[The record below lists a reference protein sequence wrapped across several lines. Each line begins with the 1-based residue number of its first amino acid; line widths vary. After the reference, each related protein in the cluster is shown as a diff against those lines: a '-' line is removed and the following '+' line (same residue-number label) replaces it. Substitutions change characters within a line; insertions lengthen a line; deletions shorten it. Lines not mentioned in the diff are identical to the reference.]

1 MNNST
6 LTGLIIA
13 GIIGIFA
20 LIMINLA
27 PQIPI
32 NANPELTPQGNV
44 RGVALFHRGT
54 PFTLNF
60 DQQKLALDFLN
71 RSVKVKRS
79 DYTADKSAL
88 AFDKLVIYRFDGG
101 DLEIVPFTIKD
112 RNIAFTTPG
121 LAQDQLLLET
131 SGGELNSL
139 LNQTYD
145 P

>member
-1 MNNST
+1 MKNST
-6 LTGLIIA
+6 LSGLIIA

-20 LIMINLA
+20 LMMINLA
-27 PQIPI
+27 PSIPI

-44 RGVALFHRGT
+44 RGFALYHRGT

-60 DQQKLALDFLN
+60 DQQKLAMDYLN
-71 RSVKVKRS
+71 RAVKVKKS
-79 DYTADKSAL
+79 DYTPDKSAL

-101 DLEIVPFTIKD
+101 DLELVPVTIKD
-112 RNIAFTTPG
+112 RNIAFSTPT

-131 SGGELNSL
+131 SGGELNIL